1 MAFSFYKKRQT
12 KDDNRDIKR
21 DIKEEIIRELLRQ
34 VRHSY
39 NLALG
44 VTAASAL
51 MTLFGVGLFYSNK
64 VSEASLTASGG
75 VLGTITS
82 VQFAKDSKEELEEMM
97 EKLLDES

>member
-1 MAFSFYKKRQT
+1 MAFSFHKKRQI

-21 DIKEEIIRELLRQ
+21 DIKKETDWELLRQ
-34 VRHSY
+34 AKYSF
-39 NLALG
+39 NLAFG

-51 MTLFGVGLFYSNK
+51 MTLFGVGLLYIDK

-82 VQFAKDSKEELEEMM
+82 VQFAKDSKEELKEMR
-97 EKLLDES
+97 EKLLDET